1 MYHTYCYNIIFR
13 DEKITVI
20 VDARRSSRSLLK
32 QLMESLHDTQ
42 VRQMGHTI
50 VDMESYDVYFQ
61 NMKLQKDID
70 VC

>member
-1 MYHTYCYNIIFR
+1 MYYTYCYIIIFR

-42 VRQMGHTI
+42 VRQIRHTI

-70 VC
+70 VY